1 MITLLPQSYENNLA
15 FEVTG
20 TVTLEEEQAFLKSLD
35 EVLEKYD
42 KLNTMIILGED
53 AKWGLDAGRA
63 NLKWLIRHMDNF
75 NRIAI
80 VSNSTTWKV
89 LVTIDSF
96 FAKFIDIH
104 EKYFDAKDVTE
115 AWEWVSR
122 HL

>member
-20 TVTLEEEQAFLKSLD
+20 TVTLEEEQAFLESLD

-42 KLNTMIILGED
+42 KLNTMIILDED
-53 AKWGLDAGRA
+53 AKWGQDSGRA
-63 NLKWLIRHMDNF
+63 DLKWLVKHMDNF

-80 VSNSTTWKV
+80 VAGSTTWKV

-104 EKYFDAKDVTE
+104 EKYFDTKDAKE
-115 AWEWVSR
+115 AWEWISA
-122 HL
+122 